1 MFKSLAILAL
11 LAPAGAFDV
20 ADLASAAKDG
30 VIEMDMHVNTKP
42 NKAIPGIGKE
52 LMNLNAG
59 KDYIEKDLLDF
70 FDI

>member
-11 LAPAGAFDV
+11 LAPAGALDI
-20 ADLASAAKDG
+20 ASVAKDG
-30 VIEMDMHVNTKP
+30 VIELDMHVTSKP
-42 NKAIPGIGKE
+42 SGAITAGVGKH
-52 LMNLNAG
+52 LMNLNSG